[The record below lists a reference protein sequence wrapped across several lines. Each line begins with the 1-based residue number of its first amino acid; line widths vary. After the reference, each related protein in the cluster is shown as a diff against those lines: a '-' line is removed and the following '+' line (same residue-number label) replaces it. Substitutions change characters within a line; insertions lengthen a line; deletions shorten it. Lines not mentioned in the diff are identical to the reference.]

1 MCHRAGCQVARRLPR
16 IEDRPSRI
24 AKVMAKAQGRF
35 AKADKQ
41 RASIKADPKKA
52 TQREQE
58 RVEHV
63 KRAKKAPK
71 RS

>member
-1 MCHRAGCQVARRLPR
+1 MPR
-16 IEDRPSRI
+16 QKTINKQKSDFPDREVI
-24 AKVMAKAQGRF
+24 AKAEGSF

-58 RVEHV
+58 RVAHV
-63 KRAKKAPK
+63 KRASKARK
-71 RS
+71 RP